1 MKNYILILI
10 VSVSLFSCT
19 ETKVKENVNIV
30 STSKFTSTQQYQIL
44 CWVIKKHEN
53 YSKNSY
59 KCQAGKSTKGW
70 GFTNVKDVKDIH
82 HADEIFRDIVE
93 ELYVRVNKEYPNLT
107 YLQKAVIVSLYYN
120 TGNINS
126 IKKSNFSKLL
136 VKNEIEKS
144 INSFK
149 SWNKVKIKVRGRKV
163 YMISKGLT
171 NRRTYESKLLD
182 GSFDMADYI
191 KLKQEVTEIYKNNR
205 S

>member
-10 VSVSLFSCT
+10 VSVLLFSCT
-19 ETKVKENVNIV
+19 ETKAKENTNIV
-30 STSKFTSTQQYQIL
+30 STEIFTSTQQYQIL

-53 YSKNSY
+53 YSKNNY

-149 SWNKVKIKVRGRKV
+149 SWNKVEIKVRGRKV

-171 NRRTYESKLLD
+171 NRRSYESKLLD
-182 GSFDMADYI
+182 GSFDMEDYI
-191 KLKQEVTEIYKNNR
+191 KLKNEITQIYKNNR

>member
-1 MKNYILILI
+1 MK
-10 VSVSLFSCT
+10 SQ
-19 ETKVKENVNIV
+19 ENIV
-30 STSKFTSTQQYQIL
+30 STSKFSSTQQYQIL

-59 KCQAGKSTKGW
+59 SCQAGKETKGW
-70 GFTNVKDVKDIH
+70 GFTKIGKVKDIH
-82 HADEIFRDIVE
+82 HADEIFKGIIE
-93 ELYVRVNKEYPNLT
+93 ELYIRVDKEYSNLT

-120 TGNINS
+120 TGNIS
-126 IKKSNFSKLL
+126 LIKKSNFSKLL

-149 SWNKVKIKVRGRKV
+149 TWNKVKIKVRGRKV

-191 KLKQEVTEIYKNNR
+191 KLKKEVSEIYKNNR